1 MRTFKLTIN
10 EDELQ
15 ALIRHHK
22 MHISDTS
29 VETSA
34 RIHDLTKRLNKRIDD
49 VEENNNADVE
59 RENATEQPK
68 VEGWN

>member
-1 MRTFKLTIN
+1 MRTFKLTVT
-10 EDELQ
+10 EDELK
-15 ALIRHHK
+15 ALINHHIFVVQT
-22 MHISDTS
+22 HT
-29 VETSA
+29 VEWSA
-34 RIHDLTKRLNKRIDD
+34 RIHDLTKRLNKT